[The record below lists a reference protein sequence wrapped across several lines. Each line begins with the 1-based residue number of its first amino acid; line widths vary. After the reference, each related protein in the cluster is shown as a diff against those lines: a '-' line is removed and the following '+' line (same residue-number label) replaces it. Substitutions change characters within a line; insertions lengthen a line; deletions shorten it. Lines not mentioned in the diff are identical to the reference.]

1 MTSIHP
7 TALVDPKAHLGDGVT
22 VGAYSIVK
30 GPVRI
35 GAGTVIHEHTH
46 VQGLTTI
53 GTDCQLGPA
62 AFIGLPPQH
71 LRANAD
77 VGQLIIGDQVVVR
90 EAATIHRATEAGE
103 DHATRVGNRCF
114 IMGGVHIAHDCV
126 LEDQVIAANG
136 VLLGGHVHISQNV
149 FLGGG
154 CALHQFVRVGRIA
167 IIAGNEAVTQDVPP
181 FAAMRYGGLKAYNA
195 IGCKRAGMS
204 RDTIHAI
211 RCAFT
216 HLHRHRVVSAAL
228 EEIRE
233 IRPQFPEIVE
243 LIDFITSSKR
253 GIVPSLS
260 AHAVALTIGLN
271 GAKRERSPAGF
282 GDFAMPE
289 N

>member
-35 GAGTVIHEHTH
+35 GAGTAIHEHTH
-46 VQGLTTI
+46 VQGNTTI
-53 GTDCQLGPA
+53 GQNCQLGPA

-71 LRANAD
+71 LKAKAD
-77 VGQLIIGDQVVVR
+77 NGQLIIGDEVVVR

-126 LEDQVIAANG
+126 LGDQVIAANSA
-136 VLLGGHVHISQNV
+136 LLGGHCQISRNA

-154 CALHQFVRVGRIA
+154 CTLHQFVRVGRLA
-167 IIAGNEAVTQDVPP
+167 IIGGNEAVSQDVPP
-181 FAAMRYGGLKAYNA
+181 FSAMRYGGLKAYNA

-204 RDTIHAI
+204 RDTIHGI

-216 HLHRHRVVSAAL
+216 CLHRHRVVSAAV
-228 EEIRE
+228 EEMRE
-233 IRPQFPEIVE
+233 IEPKIPEIAE

-253 GIVPSLS
+253 GIVPSLAS
-260 AHAVALTIGLN
+260 HPVALTFGLN
-271 GAKRERSPAGF
+271 GTAAQRDRSPAQF
-282 GDFAMPE
+282 GDFAM
-289 N
+289 